1 MFNDLFLRTCRL
13 EETERT
19 PIWLMR
25 QAGRYMKEYWE
36 IRNKYSFLEMCKTP
50 ELAARITM
58 QPIDTFG
65 FDAAILFSDILI
77 PVEAMGIDL
86 DFVDGRGPVLTTKIE
101 NSEDIN
107 QLVVPDPA
115 QDLPFVLDAIKL
127 LRKQLNIP
135 LIGFSGAPF
144 TLASYIIEGSGSKN
158 YLKAKSMMYK
168 EPRLWKAL
176 MEKISETIIDYLNAQ
191 IEAGAQAVQVF
202 DSWVGCLSPEDYQ
215 KYVQPYTKQ
224 VFDGLKGD
232 VPRIH
237 FGTGSAMLLELMRD
251 AGGDV
256 VGCDWRIGLDDA
268 WKRIGYDRGV
278 QGNLDPI
285 LLHASPVVL
294 VERVRGVL
302 DKAEGLPGHV
312 FNLGHGILPT
322 TPVEN
327 VRVLVDAVRKYSARS
342 I

>member
-58 QPIDTFG
+58 QPIEAFG

-77 PVEAMGIDL
+77 PVEAMGVDL
-86 DFVDGRGPVLTTKIE
+86 EFVDGRGPVLTTKIE
-101 NSEDIN
+101 DMDDIKR
-107 QLVVPDPA
+107 LVVPSPEEDV
-115 QDLPFVLDAIKL
+115 PFVLDAIKL
-127 LRKQLNIP
+127 LRRKLNIP

-144 TLASYIIEGSGSKN
+144 TLASYIIEGGGSKN
-158 YLKAKSMMYK
+158 YLKAKSMMYN
-168 EPRLWKAL
+168 EPKLWKAL
-176 MEKISETIIDYLNAQ
+176 MEKIAAAVTEYLNSQ
-191 IEAGAQAVQVF
+191 IAAGAQAVQVF
-202 DSWVGCLSPEDYQ
+202 DSWVGCLSPEDYKQ
-215 KYVQPYTKQ
+215 YVQPYTKR
-224 VFDGLKGD
+224 VFDSIKGN
-232 VPRIH
+232 VPKIH
-237 FGTGSAMLLELMRD
+237 FGTGTATLLELMRD

-256 VGCDWRIGLDDA
+256 IGCDWRIGLDDA
-268 WKRIGYDRGV
+268 WTRIGFDRGI

-285 LLHASPVVL
+285 LLHASPDVL
-294 VERVRGVL
+294 VERVQGVL
-302 DKAEGLPGHV
+302 AKAEGRPGHV

-327 VRVLVDAVRKYSARS
+327 VKILVDTVNKYSSR
-342 I
+342 

>member
-19 PIWLMR
+19 PVWLMR
-25 QAGRYMKEYWE
+25 QAGRYMKEYWG
-36 IRNKYSFLEMCKTP
+36 IRSKHSFLEMCKTP
-50 ELAARITM
+50 EIAARVTM

-77 PVEAMGIDL
+77 PVEAMGVDL
-86 DFVDGRGPVLTTKIE
+86 EFVEGRGPVLTTKIE
-101 NSEDIN
+101 DITDIN
-107 QLVVPDPA
+107 RLVVPDPEE
-115 QDLPFVLDAIKL
+115 DLPFVLDAIRL
-127 LRKQLNIP
+127 LRKRLNVP

-144 TLASYIIEGSGSKN
+144 TLASYIIEGGGSKN
-158 YLKAKSMMYK
+158 YLKAKSMMYN
-168 EPRLWKAL
+168 EPRLWKSL
-176 MEKISETIIDYLNAQ
+176 MEKIADTVTDYLNAQ
-191 IEAGAQAVQVF
+191 IDAGAQAVQVF
-202 DSWVGCLSPEDYQ
+202 DSWVGCLSPEDYKQ
-215 KYVQPYTKQ
+215 FVQPYTKQ

-237 FGTGSAMLLELMRD
+237 FGTGSAMLLEHMRN

-256 VGCDWRIGLDDA
+256 IGCDWRIGLDDA
-268 WKRIGYDRGV
+268 WTRIGYDHGI

-285 LLHASPVVL
+285 LLHATPEVL
-294 VERVRGVL
+294 VERIRGVL
-302 DKAEGLPGHV
+302 DKAGGRPGHV

-327 VRVLVDAVRKYSARS
+327 VKVLVDAVKKYSLK
-342 I
+342 